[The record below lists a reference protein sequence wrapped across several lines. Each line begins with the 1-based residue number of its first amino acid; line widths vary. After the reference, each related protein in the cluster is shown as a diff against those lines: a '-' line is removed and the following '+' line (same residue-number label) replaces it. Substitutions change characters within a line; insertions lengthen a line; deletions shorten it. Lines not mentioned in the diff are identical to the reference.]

1 MHLPDS
7 AQMQRRYTFNLSL
20 TDREITMNDISD
32 TPNWRITGD
41 WFDNCSCAVA
51 CPCTFGQAP
60 DNNFCE
66 HVLFWHIREGH
77 FGDVEL
83 NDLCISLIG
92 SFDGNLWD
100 YDARG
105 RAGMIID
112 DRASDDQVDAISKIF
127 GGEVGGWWAE
137 MGKCFT
143 RGMEF
148 LGAER
153 ATFSFEIAP
162 GQSRWGVDIPG
173 KVKAWAEAL
182 SGPTSTPGEPPR
194 MTSAPGAE
202 VGPGQ
207 IFTWGKSTVCEV
219 DAFGF
224 NYSWTVSSAKHAP
237 FDWSGQ

>member
-1 MHLPDS
+1 
-7 AQMQRRYTFNLSL
+7 
-20 TDREITMNDISD
+20 MNDKSD

-60 DNNFCE
+60 DNNLCE
-66 HVLFWHIREGH
+66 YVLFWHIREGY

-83 NDLCISLIG
+83 NDLCISMVG

-105 RAGMIID
+105 RAGTIID
-112 DRASDDQVDAISKIF
+112 DRASDVQADAISEIF
-127 GGEVGGWWAE
+127 SGNVGGWWAE

-153 ATFSFEIAP
+153 APFSFEIAP
-162 GQSRWGVDIPG
+162 DQSRWGVDIQG
-173 KVKAWAEAL
+173 KVKAWAKAL

-194 MTSAPGAE
+194 MSSAPGAE

>member
-137 MGKCFT
+137 IGKCFT

>member
-1 MHLPDS
+1 
-7 AQMQRRYTFNLSL
+7 
-20 TDREITMNDISD
+20 MNDKSN

-60 DNNFCE
+60 DNNLCE

-83 NDLCISLIG
+83 NDLCIVQVG

-100 YDARG
+100 YDAAG

-112 DRASDDQVDAISKIF
+112 DRASDDQADAISEIF
-127 GGEVGGWWAE
+127 GGNVGGWWAE
-137 MGKCFT
+137 NGKCFT
-143 RGMEF
+143 RGKEF
-148 LGAER
+148 HGAER

-162 GQSRWGVDIPG
+162 DQSHWGVDIPG
-173 KVKAWAEAL
+173 KVKAWAKAL

-194 MTSAPGAE
+194 LSGAPGSE

-219 DAFGF
+219 DAFGLT
-224 NYSWTVSSAKHAP
+224 YSWTVSSAKHAP

>member
-1 MHLPDS
+1 
-7 AQMQRRYTFNLSL
+7 
-20 TDREITMNDISD
+20 MNDISD

-137 MGKCFT
+137 IGKCFT

-153 ATFSFEIAP
+153 ATFSFEIGP

>member
-1 MHLPDS
+1 
-7 AQMQRRYTFNLSL
+7 
-20 TDREITMNDISD
+20 MNDISD

-60 DNNFCE
+60 DNNLCE

-83 NDLCISLIG
+83 NDLCIVQVG

-100 YDARG
+100 YDAGG

-112 DRASDDQVDAISKIF
+112 DRASDDQADAISEIF
-127 GGEVGGWWAE
+127 GGNVGGWWAE
-137 MGKCFT
+137 IGKCFT
-143 RGMEF
+143 RGKEF

-162 GQSRWGVDIPG
+162 DQSHWGVDIPG
-173 KVKAWAEAL
+173 KVKAWAKAL

-194 MTSAPGAE
+194 LSGAPGSE

-219 DAFGF
+219 DAFGL